1 MNALELFLLFG
12 VIYFCR
18 ELMWLRGSNLEMCLA
33 GLGDAIYFSIVT
45 GTTLGYGDVVPNAN
59 DNVGRALVSIQPVI
73 FVLVVVAMLG
83 FARGRDEAPPS

>member
-1 MNALELFLLFG
+1 
-12 VIYFCR
+12 
-18 ELMWLRGSNLEMCLA
+18 MCLA